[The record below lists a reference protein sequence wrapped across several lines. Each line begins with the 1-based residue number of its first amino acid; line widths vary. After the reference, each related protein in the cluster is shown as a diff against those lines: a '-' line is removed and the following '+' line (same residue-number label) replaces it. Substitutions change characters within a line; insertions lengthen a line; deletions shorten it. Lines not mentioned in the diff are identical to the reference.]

1 MSQDGVKHLVLIGL
15 LCLGGWGLMRVFSGW
30 QSRVPTRSHAAT
42 AVLGHAYLADPETNI
57 FHRRRCHLVC
67 SGGERSRFA
76 KKQHA
81 ERLVGFESRA
91 DAIEAGYFPCEECK
105 P

>member
-15 LCLGGWGLMRVFSGW
+15 LCLGGWGLMRVFS
-30 QSRVPTRSHAAT
+30 
-42 AVLGHAYLADPETNI
+42 YLADPETNI

-67 SGGERSRFA
+67 SGGKRSRFT
-76 KKQHA
+76 KKQHR
-81 ERLVGFESRA
+81 EGLVGFESRA